1 MQLDKK
7 SLSVISKRLGF
18 IRDTF
23 EKVYRLVEVLEL
35 FENQSLIS
43 SSVALKGGT
52 AINLLFSNLPRLSV
66 DIDLDFVKSTT
77 KELMLQERDKLT
89 STIKTLM
96 TNQGY
101 SLSSKSKTYH
111 ALDSFVFEYTNQ
123 GGLIISRS
131 KSIIC

>member
-23 EKVYRLVEVLEL
+23 EKVYRLLEVLEL

-66 DIDLDFVKSTT
+66 DIDLNFVKSTT
-77 KELMLQERDKLT
+77 KELMYRKE
-89 STIKTLM
+89 I
-96 TNQGY
+96 N
-101 SLSSKSKTYH
+101 
-111 ALDSFVFEYTNQ
+111 
-123 GGLIISRS
+123 
-131 KSIIC
+131 